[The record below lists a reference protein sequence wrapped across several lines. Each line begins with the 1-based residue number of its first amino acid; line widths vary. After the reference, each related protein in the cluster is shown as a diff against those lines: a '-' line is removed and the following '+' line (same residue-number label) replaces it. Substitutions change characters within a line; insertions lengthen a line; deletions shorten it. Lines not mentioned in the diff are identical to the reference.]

1 MVLQKYP
8 KTQER
13 IGKNKFHHLM
23 IKFTKDKYNIE
34 KDDMVLLHG
43 DRTLQN
49 TNNSYT
55 PIEISVNGEE

>member
-1 MVLQKYP
+1 
-8 KTQER
+8 
-13 IGKNKFHHLM
+13 M

-55 PIEISVNGEE
+55 PIEISVNGEEWYYYSCKI